1 MFHPLAARRRWVNFR
16 SRLAGS
22 RGGPSVGVCAP
33 VGLRTSPLVARR
45 DPLGVGRKPGG
56 EPVPLSRCG
65 VPVSRPT
72 ARRS

>member
-1 MFHPLAARRRWVNFR
+1 VFHPLAARYCWINSR

-22 RGGPSVGVCAP
+22 REGSSVVVCAS

-45 DPLGVGRKPGG
+45 DPLGVGRKPGD
-56 EPVPLSRCG
+56 EPVPPRRSG